1 MALNAQTLLNRLTT
15 RARLRHLQALVQL
28 DDLRSMSRAA
38 QAMGMT
44 QPAMTQLVAELEAL
58 LETTLFL
65 RHSRGVDPTPVA
77 QDLLPVARRVLS
89 AMEEGAQRIAT
100 RLRRDSGPVRVA
112 ATVSGVGAVLDA
124 VLPDLA
130 RRQPA
135 LQVFI
140 DSVVGQELNASFA
153 GDSFDMVICRR
164 MSVVPEGWTFV
175 PCLPDDAVIVCGAA
189 HPLAA
194 KPAVSAQDLASA
206 TWLQNHVATLAR
218 HQFEDLRD
226 AEKWQD
232 LRETA
237 VISRV
242 PLLVWSMLRDGRLL
256 TLTPRSVVAPWLAEG
271 SLVALNTGHDLPL
284 EPVGFYW
291 KPQLAGPSTKGLAE
305 GLQRAFGGQDRS
317 AGSRSGGMS

>member
-58 LETTLFL
+58 LEATLFL

-124 VLPDLA
+124 TLPALS
-130 RRQPA
+130 RRYPA

-140 DSVVGQELNASFA
+140 DSVVGQELNASF
-153 GDSFDMVICRR
+153 GEDTFDMVICRR

-175 PCLPDDAVIVCGAA
+175 PCLSDRAVIVCGAT

-194 KPAVSAQDLASA
+194 KSSVSTQDLAA
-206 TWLQNHVATLAR
+206 ANWLQNHVATLAR

-226 AEKWQD
+226 TEKWQD

-242 PLLVWSMLRDGRLL
+242 PLLVWSMLRDGTLL
-256 TLTPRSVVAPWLAEG
+256 TLTPQSVVAPWLAEG
-271 SLVALNTGHDLPL
+271 SLVALATGHDLPL
-284 EPVGFYW
+284 EPIGFYW
-291 KPQLAGPSTKGLAE
+291 KPQLASPSTKGLAE
-305 GLQRAFGGQDRS
+305 GLRQAFGVQDSSADNRS
-317 AGSRSGGMS
+317 AGKS